1 MGVEVICRIKMVEA
15 DRPGKLFIGGL
26 NTETNEKA
34 LEAVFGKY
42 GRIVEVLLMKDR
54 ETNKSRGFAFVTFE
68 SPADAKDAARD
79 MNGKLLCHVEETVMV
94 VLHAENQCRHEEMSI
109 CLREMMAIAL
119 KTVIQAEII
128 PVPGIHGTM
137 RHLHET
143 THIVIMVIPVHVMNT
158 PLGDIAIVM
167 DTVVDVTG
175 TTQIIQVEAPTE
187 IHMRVMVTHVVL
199 HLHEGPRHLMVE
211 AVDMMITAAHEMD
224 MEAEKVTQA
233 AEVMSTQVAV
243 IVLEDKTGVFPHPW
257 KGAIHL
263 LVILTVVQAA
273 EHPEVVAVVEADPI
287 EVEAEADTKNT
298 LKLLDQDRLLLK
310 TNKKSSKVEA
320 VLSLLPEDY

>member
-1 MGVEVICRIKMVEA
+1 
-15 DRPGKLFIGGL
+15 
-26 NTETNEKA
+26 
-34 LEAVFGKY
+34 
-42 GRIVEVLLMKDR
+42 
-54 ETNKSRGFAFVTFE
+54 
-68 SPADAKDAARD
+68 
-79 MNGKLLCHVEETVMV
+79 
-94 VLHAENQCRHEEMSI
+94 
-109 CLREMMAIAL
+109 
-119 KTVIQAEII
+119 
-128 PVPGIHGTM
+128 
-137 RHLHET
+137 
-143 THIVIMVIPVHVMNT
+143 
-158 PLGDIAIVM
+158 
-167 DTVVDVTG
+167 
-175 TTQIIQVEAPTE
+175 
-187 IHMRVMVTHVVL
+187 
-199 HLHEGPRHLMVE
+199 MVE

-310 TNKKSSKVEA
+310 KNEKWKLFYLYYQRTTKRKSCFY
-320 VLSLLPEDY
+320 LFLLLPVKFSPP

>member
-1 MGVEVICRIKMVEA
+1 M
-15 DRPGKLFIGGL
+15 
-26 NTETNEKA
+26 
-34 LEAVFGKY
+34 
-42 GRIVEVLLMKDR
+42 
-54 ETNKSRGFAFVTFE
+54 
-68 SPADAKDAARD
+68 
-79 MNGKLLCHVEETVMV
+79 
-94 VLHAENQCRHEEMSI
+94 
-109 CLREMMAIAL
+109 
-119 KTVIQAEII
+119 
-128 PVPGIHGTM
+128 
-137 RHLHET
+137 
-143 THIVIMVIPVHVMNT
+143 
-158 PLGDIAIVM
+158 
-167 DTVVDVTG
+167 
-175 TTQIIQVEAPTE
+175 
-187 IHMRVMVTHVVL
+187 L

-273 EHPEVVAVVEADPI
+273 EHPEVVAVAEADPI

-310 TNKKSSKVEA
+310 KKMKSGSCSIFTTRGLLKGKVVFTFFFIVA
-320 VLSLLPEDY
+320 C

>member
-1 MGVEVICRIKMVEA
+1 
-15 DRPGKLFIGGL
+15 
-26 NTETNEKA
+26 
-34 LEAVFGKY
+34 
-42 GRIVEVLLMKDR
+42 
-54 ETNKSRGFAFVTFE
+54 
-68 SPADAKDAARD
+68 
-79 MNGKLLCHVEETVMV
+79 
-94 VLHAENQCRHEEMSI
+94 
-109 CLREMMAIAL
+109 
-119 KTVIQAEII
+119 
-128 PVPGIHGTM
+128 
-137 RHLHET
+137 
-143 THIVIMVIPVHVMNT
+143 MVIPVHVTNT
-158 PLGDIAIVM
+158 PLGDIVFPPIVIVM
-167 DTVVDVTG
+167 DTVVDATE
-175 TTQIIQVEAPTE
+175 TTRIIQVEAPTE

-273 EHPEVVAVVEADPI
+273 EHLEVVAVVEADPI

-310 TNKKSSKVEA
+310 KMKSGSCSIFTTRGLLKGKV
-320 VLSLLPEDY
+320 VFTFFYCCLLSFPLHDFYAFVRKS

>member
-1 MGVEVICRIKMVEA
+1 
-15 DRPGKLFIGGL
+15 
-26 NTETNEKA
+26 
-34 LEAVFGKY
+34 
-42 GRIVEVLLMKDR
+42 
-54 ETNKSRGFAFVTFE
+54 
-68 SPADAKDAARD
+68 
-79 MNGKLLCHVEETVMV
+79 
-94 VLHAENQCRHEEMSI
+94 
-109 CLREMMAIAL
+109 
-119 KTVIQAEII
+119 
-128 PVPGIHGTM
+128 
-137 RHLHET
+137 
-143 THIVIMVIPVHVMNT
+143 
-158 PLGDIAIVM
+158 
-167 DTVVDVTG
+167 
-175 TTQIIQVEAPTE
+175 
-187 IHMRVMVTHVVL
+187 
-199 HLHEGPRHLMVE
+199 MVE

>member
-1 MGVEVICRIKMVEA
+1 
-15 DRPGKLFIGGL
+15 
-26 NTETNEKA
+26 
-34 LEAVFGKY
+34 
-42 GRIVEVLLMKDR
+42 
-54 ETNKSRGFAFVTFE
+54 
-68 SPADAKDAARD
+68 
-79 MNGKLLCHVEETVMV
+79 
-94 VLHAENQCRHEEMSI
+94 
-109 CLREMMAIAL
+109 
-119 KTVIQAEII
+119 
-128 PVPGIHGTM
+128 
-137 RHLHET
+137 
-143 THIVIMVIPVHVMNT
+143 
-158 PLGDIAIVM
+158 
-167 DTVVDVTG
+167 
-175 TTQIIQVEAPTE
+175 
-187 IHMRVMVTHVVL
+187 
-199 HLHEGPRHLMVE
+199 MVE

-310 TNKKSSKVEA
+310 KNEKWKLFYLYYQRTTKRKSCFY
-320 VLSLLPEDY
+320 LFLLLPVKFSPPWLLCFCEEKLNQCLISFQNC